1 MGEKMNEI
9 FKYDTKNSYFNNFY
23 NWWSINS
30 EEKRRLN
37 KETYQTDDAIKAFDN
52 LYGYHNK

>member
-1 MGEKMNEI
+1 MNEI